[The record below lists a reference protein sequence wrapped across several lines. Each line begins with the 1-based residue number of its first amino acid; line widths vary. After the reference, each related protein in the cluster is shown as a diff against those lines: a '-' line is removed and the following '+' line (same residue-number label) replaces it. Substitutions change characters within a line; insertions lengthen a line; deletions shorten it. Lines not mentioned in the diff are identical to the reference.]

1 VSELLPVLF
10 KMAFQ
15 LSQTAG
21 VLTPLKDQGSDYAR
35 LEADLAPRAQI
46 NAQFAALLRALL
58 ATLATLNKQQVR
70 RSSFSQ
76 LPPLSQRF
84 LFADG
89 GCGRRCCGEGGCHR
103 DAVLGRCSAQK
114 APCAGACSVG
124 ASL

>member
-1 VSELLPVLF
+1 MLF

-35 LEADLAPRAQI
+35 LEVDLAPRAQI

-70 RSSFSQ
+70 RLIGRQ
-76 LPPLSQRF
+76 LTPRS
-84 LFADG
+84 
-89 GCGRRCCGEGGCHR
+89 
-103 DAVLGRCSAQK
+103 
-114 APCAGACSVG
+114 
-124 ASL
+124 